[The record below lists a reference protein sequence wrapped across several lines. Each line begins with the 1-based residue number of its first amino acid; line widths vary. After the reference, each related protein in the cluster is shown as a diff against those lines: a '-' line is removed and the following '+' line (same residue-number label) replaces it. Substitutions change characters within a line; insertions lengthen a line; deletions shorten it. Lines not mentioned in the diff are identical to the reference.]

1 MVHGTSRFCAA
12 SFALA
17 LCGCLESTVTTG
29 ESVASEAAVR
39 PLGWTE
45 ESHGKNADPAYD
57 SVFRQ
62 DRVDVV
68 TLELT
73 DSAYKAMWDDMTAL
87 AGAFGTGTNGGGQ
100 IPTGGGAPTGT
111 GFPQG
116 MLDAAAG
123 KVAGDSCAVTMN
135 GMATK
140 GLVQSMAGTLVCMA
154 GPGGGA
160 PPDSAGTGIGGPGIP
175 TDSVNAGAGAAMG
188 DQATELLARTPIYVP
203 ADLKMGGRTW
213 WKVGLRLKGNSSLVS
228 TWSSGSKKLP
238 LRLDIDHFEDLYP
251 EIKNERVWGFQKL
264 SFNNANNDSSLLRER
279 LASDIFRDF
288 GVPTPRESFVKVLLK
303 HGATTDTLGLYTMV
317 EIPDKPFLKTV
328 FGSSSGNLYKPEGT
342 GARFATMIDST
353 FLCDESDISD
363 VRSMV
368 YALHANRTDTAA
380 WRSGLEKTFDMD
392 GYLKWLATNT
402 LVRNWDAYGQMAH
415 NFFLYGTDGR
425 LHWITWDVGLS
436 FQNSN
441 QMSSSVWLQ
450 SVDSTW
456 PLIHL
461 VLRDSKYRAAYR
473 ANLETQLAGG
483 FTEAAVSAKLDR
495 WSALV
500 EPALTPAESGGFA
513 AAVANLKSFVRDRIQ
528 EVRTELSTN

>member
-1 MVHGTSRFCAA
+1 MVHGMTRFGAA
-12 SFALA
+12 AFALA
-17 LCGCLESTVTTG
+17 LCGCLEDTVATG
-29 ESVASEAAVR
+29 EADTTEVAGR
-39 PLGWTE
+39 PFGWTE
-45 ESHGKNADPAYD
+45 ASHGKDADPAYD
-57 SVFRQ
+57 TVFHQ
-62 DRVDVV
+62 DRVEIV

-87 AGAFGTGTNGGGQ
+87 AGTFGTGTNAGGQ
-100 IPTGGGAPTGT
+100 VPTGAGAQNPPKGM
-111 GFPQG
+111 GFPQE

-123 KVAGDSCAVTMN
+123 KLVGDSCVVTMN
-135 GMATK
+135 GAVTK
-140 GLVQSMAGTLVCMA
+140 SVVQSMGGTLACMA
-154 GPGGGA
+154 GP
-160 PPDSAGTGIGGPGIP
+160 P
-175 TDSVNAGAGAAMG
+175 AGAGDSTRIGAGVGMDDG
-188 DQATELLARTPIYVP
+188 LTNMLAHEPVYVP
-203 ADLKMGGRTW
+203 ADLKMGSKTW
-213 WKVGLRLKGNSSLVS
+213 WKVGLRFKGNSSLIG

-238 LRLDIDHFEDLYP
+238 LHLDVDHLEDLHP
-251 EIKNERVWGFQKL
+251 EIKNQRVWGFQKL
-264 SFNNANNDSSLLRER
+264 SFNNAYNDSSLLRER

-303 HGATTDTLGLYTMV
+303 HGSTTDTLGVYTMV

-342 GARFATMIDST
+342 GARFTTMVDST
-353 FLCDESDISD
+353 FLCDANDVSD

-368 YALHANRTDTAA
+368 YALHAIRTDTAT
-380 WRSGLEKTFDMD
+380 WRTGLEKTFDMD

-415 NFFLYGTDGR
+415 NFYLYGHNGQ

-441 QMSSSVWLQ
+441 QMTGSVWLQ

-456 PLIHL
+456 PLINL

-473 ANLETQLAGG
+473 ANLEQLLTSG
-483 FTEAAVSAKLDR
+483 FTEAAVSAKIDA

-500 EPALTPAESGGFA
+500 APSLTPAEKTGFA
-513 AAVANLKSFVRDRIQ
+513 SAVANLKSFVRDRIQ
-528 EVRTELSTN
+528 AVRTELPTN